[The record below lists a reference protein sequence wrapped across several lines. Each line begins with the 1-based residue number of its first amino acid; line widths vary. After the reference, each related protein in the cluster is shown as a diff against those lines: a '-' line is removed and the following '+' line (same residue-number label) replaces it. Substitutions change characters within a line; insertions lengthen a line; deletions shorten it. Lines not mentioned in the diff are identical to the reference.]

1 MSQAA
6 WTEELRSA
14 LATNLESFLATKRD
28 EAAALSPR
36 SVALVEQVTS
46 LTMRGGKRLR
56 PIVLTAAYRA
66 VTGDGEFGPVVHAGA
81 AMELLQTYLLIH
93 DDWMDRDEERRGGP
107 SVFAALR
114 DEHGDAHLGA
124 SLAVLAGDLASA
136 YASELITMAPFP
148 APRRDAGL
156 GAFWRLQREAFFGQ
170 QLDLVEAA
178 DRARKMLPR
187 TTPEATQNVE
197 RMYDLKT
204 GSYTVRGP
212 VVLGALLGGA
222 NDDAVDALTRW
233 ANPVGVAFQLR
244 DELLGTFGD
253 PRSTGKPTGG
263 DLRQGK
269 TTTLIAAGRGL
280 LSASALPRLE
290 AVLGNEDASNEDVAA
305 VTELLRTSGAKRVVE
320 ERLERLLADAAGAL
334 DDLPYDATDLRM
346 LTPMLIDRDH

>member
-6 WTEELRSA
+6 WTEELRTVLVA
-14 LATNLESFLATKRD
+14 NLERFLATKRD
-28 EAAALSPR
+28 EAVALSPR
-36 SVALVEQVTS
+36 SVGLVDQVSS
-46 LTMRGGKRLR
+46 LTLRGGKRLR
-56 PIVLTAAYRA
+56 PVVLTATYRT
-66 VTGDGEFGPVVHAGA
+66 VSGDGDFGPVLHAGA

-93 DDWMDRDEERRGGP
+93 DDWMDGDEERRGGP

-114 DEHGDAHLGA
+114 DQHGDARLGA

-156 GAFWRLQREAFFGQ
+156 AAFWRLQREAFFGQ

-178 DRARKMLPR
+178 GRPGETARRKS
-187 TTPEATQNVE
+187 PEAAQSVE

-212 VVLGALLGGA
+212 AVLGALLGGA
-222 NDDAVDALTRW
+222 SDDAVEALTRW
-233 ANPVGVAFQLR
+233 ASPVGIAFQLR

-269 TTTLIAAGRGL
+269 ITTLVTAGRRL
-280 LSASALPRLE
+280 LSESALPRLE
-290 AVLGNEDASNEDVAA
+290 AVLGNEEASNEEVAA

-320 ERLERLLADAAGAL
+320 ERLEGLTADAAGAL
-334 DDLPYDATDLRM
+334 GDLPYDTTELQM
-346 LTPMLIDRDH
+346 LTPMLIQRDH